1 MWPDVSAADATNPSI
16 ETQSGNV
23 LIKVGCC
30 VMLIHLC
37 DTRMQVFKNK
47 DVVFQVGTLGT
58 FSLREI
64 LGTLAELSE
73 SNDEQD
79 ASLTEL
85 GNRITAEMTRALA
98 AEGSLMSS
106 LTQEINKIKAEQLSG
121 TAITDLQAAVATLMG
136 LVSQLRTDLTA
147 LSTSTTTS
155 LNKLTSDLAAVSSTV
170 TTNTASINAMS
181 TQVTS
186 LLSRMMGIESA
197 TTMLQTTTNTQAN
210 SLSEL
215 RNEVDSLDTTL
226 SASVNAHEAS
236 IGMLGTRMTAVETST
251 TSLQTTT
258 SSYGTSIS
266 ALQSTQTTQGS
277 TLSSLSTTVSS
288 HATSIMNLT
297 TAQSNA
303 STSLM
308 TLSTDVGY
316 ISGCARLGYVAS
328 SSARSGS
335 NTMGCVPAVTPSLST
350 GNCTSTTAGVLRY
363 VPVSKTLEVCT
374 GTAFQSVSSVVCRL
388 CCCLTHC
395 DDVVAGA
402 WHELCASCD

>member
-1 MWPDVSAADATNPSI
+1 M
-16 ETQSGNV
+16 
-23 LIKVGCC
+23 
-30 VMLIHLC
+30 
-37 DTRMQVFKNK
+37 
-47 DVVFQVGTLGT
+47 FQVGTLGT

-64 LGTLAELSE
+64 LGTLAALSE

-85 GNRITAEMTRALA
+85 SNRITAEMTRALA

-106 LTQEINKIKAEQLSG
+106 LTEEINKLKADQLSG
-121 TAITDLQAAVATLMG
+121 TTITDLQAAVATLMG
-136 LVSQLRTDLTA
+136 LVSQLQTDLTA

-186 LLSRMMGIESA
+186 LLSRMMGVEAA
-197 TTMLQTTTNTQAN
+197 TTTLQTASNTQA
-210 SLSEL
+210 SLLSDL
-215 RNEVDSLDTTL
+215 HNEVDSLDTTL

-251 TSLQTTT
+251 AS
-258 SSYGTSIS
+258 
-266 ALQSTQTTQGS
+266 LQSTQTTQGS
-277 TLSSLSTTVSS
+277 TLTSLSTTVSS
-288 HATSIMNLT
+288 HATSIMSLT

-316 ISGCARLGYVAS
+316 ISGCARLGYVAL

-335 NTMGCVPAVTPSLST
+335 NTMGCVPAVTPNLST
-350 GNCTSTTAGVLRY
+350 GNCTSTNAGVLRY
-363 VPVSKTLEVCT
+363 VSVSKTLEVCT
-374 GTAFQSVSSVVCRL
+374 GTAFQSVSSVVCCL
-388 CCCLTHC
+388 CFDVSFA
-395 DDVVAGA
+395 DDVVAAA
-402 WHELCASCD
+402 WHELCASCDRLSVDSELW